1 MRYSIDYQQVSE
13 DQEFVRP
20 DDRSADIVFNSEHGL
35 ALIPC
40 VGDVVNLPSTAVK
53 AGFVASSDQEFSI
66 ISGVLKSFTA
76 TSIFLLKRPTSIS
89 AI

>member
-53 AGFVASSDQEFSI
+53 AGVC
-66 ISGVLKSFTA
+66 GVVRSRTA
-76 TSIFLLKRPTSIS
+76 CTWRGQD
-89 AI
+89 

>member
-53 AGFVASSDQEFSI
+53 AGVCGVVRSRILI